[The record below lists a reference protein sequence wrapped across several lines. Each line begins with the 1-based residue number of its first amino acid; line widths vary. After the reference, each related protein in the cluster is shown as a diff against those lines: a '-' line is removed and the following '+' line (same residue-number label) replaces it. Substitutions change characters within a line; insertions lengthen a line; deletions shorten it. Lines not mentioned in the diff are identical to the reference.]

1 MKRKILVIGSGGRE
15 HGICK
20 KLLESPKVETVFCA
34 KGNAGMLFDGIKI
47 VDISEEA
54 HEELIAFS
62 KKMAIDWVLVGP
74 EVPLMNG
81 IVDDFKEAGIKIFG
95 PSKAA
100 ALIEG
105 SKEFAKKIMIK
116 YDIPTAS
123 YQGFSDYTEALEYVK
138 KNKLPIVIKED
149 GLAAGKGVTIVYTL
163 AEAEA
168 VLKTVLVGASSRVVI
183 EEFLVGK
190 EFSLLSFVNETGFYP
205 MVAAKD
211 HKAIFDDD
219 KGPNTGGM
227 GAYSPVDYVTKEVEE
242 TVIQDIIQ
250 PTIEG
255 MKKEGIPFEGILYT
269 GLILT
274 NDGPKV
280 IEYNARFGDPETQVL
295 LERLDSDFCLVIE
308 SLLNQEKVEIEWKKE
323 GISLGVVVA
332 AKGYPGIYEK
342 DIEIPRFDA
351 EHDVK
356 IIYSGVSKNGD
367 TLVSNGGRV
376 FLVAI
381 TEGSQEIAYKKLYKW
396 LETQKLTNFY
406 YRSDIGKE
414 EHKNNNK

>member
-15 HGICK
+15 HAICK

-34 KGNAGMLFDGIKI
+34 KGNAGMLFDGIEI
-47 VDISEEA
+47 VDISEDN
-54 HEELIAFS
+54 HDELIVFS

-81 IVDDFKEAGIKIFG
+81 IVDDFKQAGIKIFG

-100 ALIEG
+100 AMIEG
-105 SKEFAKKIMIK
+105 SKEFAKKIMVK
-116 YDIPTAS
+116 YDISTAN
-123 YQGFSDYTEALEYVK
+123 YQGFSDYAEALEYVK

-163 AEAEA
+163 EEAQT
-168 VLKTVLVGASSRVVI
+168 VLKAILGEASSRVVI
-183 EEFLVGK
+183 EEFLIGK

-211 HKAIFDDD
+211 HKAIFDGD
-219 KGPNTGGM
+219 KGLNTGGM

-274 NDGPKV
+274 NEGPKV

-308 SLLNQEKVEIEWKKE
+308 SLLSQEVPKIIWKKE
-323 GISLGVVVA
+323 GTSLGVVVS
-332 AKGYPGIYEK
+332 AKGYPEVYEK
-342 DIEIPRFDA
+342 GIEIPDFGA
-351 EHDVK
+351 EHEVK
-356 IIYSGVSKNGD
+356 IIYSGVSQNND

-376 FLVAI
+376 FLVAV
-381 TEGSQEIAYKKLYKW
+381 TEKSRKIAHKKIYEW
-396 LETQKLTNFY
+396 LENQDLKKFY
-406 YRSDIGKE
+406 YRKDIG
-414 EHKNNNK
+414 NN